1 MNYRLESNIPFLM
14 RGGNFLFVI
23 SLSTGLMIC
32 ALAASS
38 FGSIRGLWH
47 TIISIGSCSETF
59 VMREEREGGTEN
71 DDGNN
76 EWKDQHFFSSTK
88 YLNPKQGGEK
98 EKMYPSTSYF
108 HWYKS
113 SVLKTGSDSLTKS
126 QEVAVLAPVFAGS
139 CDTGQ
144 VILLHLPSESNSYL
158 MGLPCGSNEK
168 SVCKFL
174 VDFKAVYKVSY

>member
-1 MNYRLESNIPFLM
+1 MMMEIMNGRTNI
-14 RGGNFLFVI
+14 
-23 SLSTGLMIC
+23 
-32 ALAASS
+32 
-38 FGSIRGLWH
+38 
-47 TIISIGSCSETF
+47 
-59 VMREEREGGTEN
+59 
-71 DDGNN
+71 
-76 EWKDQHFFSSTK
+76 FFK
-88 YLNPKQGGEK
+88 HKIFEPKAGRRK
-98 EKMYPSTSYF
+98 KKMYPSTSYF

>member
-14 RGGNFLFVI
+14 RRGNFLFVI

-59 VMREEREGGTEN
+59 VMREERAGGAEN

-76 EWKDQHFFSSTK
+76 EWEDQHFFQAQNIWTQSR
-88 YLNPKQGGEK
+88 GEK
-98 EKMYPSTSYF
+98 KKMYPSTSYF
-108 HWYKS
+108 QWYKS
-113 SVLKTGSDSLTKS
+113 SVWKTGSHSLTKS

-139 CDTGQ
+139 YDTGQ
-144 VILLHLPSESNSYL
+144 VILLHLPSESNSSL
-158 MGLPCGSNEK
+158 MGLPRGSNEK

-174 VDFKAVYKVSY
+174 VDLKAVYKVSY